1 MRDTERSSFPCR
13 PENSRHARSPVAGM
27 TSDFRIGECLIKHAD
42 FIIWN
47 RPLQLPNKMKQKIQ
61 KYHDGIVIFHPI
73 RPQVTWEMNTPPST
87 QLFPGQVW
95 CSSRAHMRQR
105 IIVSVDKTSITF
117 RLEGESEDSPLHY
130 SETSLFLAWV
140 RRHNASLLSSTFISV
155 EKRISDQ
162 ETGLRLRQ
170 ARLAANLSQVELAQR
185 ANISRSAIALWET
198 GRKGCSLKRLTQ
210 IAHALNLDIA
220 DLISKDP
227 SFVEKN
233 PRKSEEHYLLSLFR
247 KADECSRHEILRWLS
262 TRVR

>member
-1 MRDTERSSFPCR
+1 
-13 PENSRHARSPVAGM
+13 
-27 TSDFRIGECLIKHAD
+27 
-42 FIIWN
+42 
-47 RPLQLPNKMKQKIQ
+47 
-61 KYHDGIVIFHPI
+61 
-73 RPQVTWEMNTPPST
+73 
-87 QLFPGQVW
+87 
-95 CSSRAHMRQR
+95 MRQR

-155 EKRISDQ
+155 DKRISDQ

-210 IAHALNLDIA
+210 IAHALDLDIV
-220 DLISKDP
+220 DLIS
-227 SFVEKN
+227 SVEKD

-247 KADECSRHEILRWLS
+247 KVDECSRHEILRWLS